1 MPITKD
7 DKLHTYKVTVI
18 IFIDFVFVLFKWS
31 CTYLELEILPCMPTA
46 ELCAT
51 STDNSTTF
59 GILQLRTPYGNQQF
73 SQGAQRAFSK
83 YHIYIWLSAKR
94 CACKGLCT
102 SIENKTLLK
111 TVFIWNVVYLH
122 EWMYSTD
129 NFSNQAVVDFKIQSS
144 HTEKAPKND
153 RQNQT
158 YTKWFLSLCLQT
170 NRKHME

>member
-1 MPITKD
+1 MTAQTLDKLSKHNKSATANCRGHKNILEFVYIKYSIFKKMPTTK

-83 YHIYIWLSAKR
+83 YHIYIYMAVL
-94 CACKGLCT
+94 LQ
-102 SIENKTLLK
+102 NK
-111 TVFIWNVVYLH
+111 
-122 EWMYSTD
+122 E
-129 NFSNQAVVDFKIQSS
+129 
-144 HTEKAPKND
+144 
-153 RQNQT
+153 
-158 YTKWFLSLCLQT
+158 
-170 NRKHME
+170 